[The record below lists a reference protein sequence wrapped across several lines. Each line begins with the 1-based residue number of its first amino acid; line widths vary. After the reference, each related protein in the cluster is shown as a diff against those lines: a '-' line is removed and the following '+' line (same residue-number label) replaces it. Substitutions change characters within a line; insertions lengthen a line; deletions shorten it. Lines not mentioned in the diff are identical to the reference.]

1 MSLVDH
7 LENKINIKSTSHN
20 LPEHSGKEIKEVI
33 RKTVLFIVA
42 SKSRR
47 HQ

>member
-7 LENKINIKSTSHN
+7 LENKINMKCTSHN
-20 LPEHSGKEIKEVI
+20 LHEHSGKEIKEII
-33 RKTVLFIVA
+33 RETILFIVA
-42 SKSRR
+42 SETRR